1 MPTILTFLIFAFSVV
16 APSWTYDVTSAPNTV
31 TYFAH
36 AHNYYGSTG
45 LLAHE
50 TSAAGVAFT
59 ALSVGDIITLE
70 DNRYKVTAIER
81 FTAVSPLAV
90 DSVFIGADGR
100 RYGSLELGEHIYN
113 RPGALVLQTC
123 YDNSRGRLFVIAVP
137 AMERRQW
144 RMIR

>member
-16 APSWTYDVTSAPNTV
+16 GQSWMYDVSSAPNTV
-31 TYFAH
+31 TYFNAPH
-36 AHNYYGSTG
+36 DYYGSTG

-59 ALSVGDIITLE
+59 TLSVGDIVTLD

-81 FTAVSPLAV
+81 FTAVSPLKVA
-90 DSVFIGADGR
+90 SVFIGADGT

-123 YDNSRGRLFVIAVP
+123 YDDSRGRLFVIAYPYYVESE
-137 AMERRQW
+137 AVKW
-144 RMIR
+144 R